1 MDLINI
7 QSRLPEFGKKVIF
20 RAVITWKNKPEQD
33 VYFDDVLTNQ
43 EETLEYGQLAY
54 LLKTNSDFL
63 VSRNPDIGEVCDEYV
78 THWCE
83 IPENFD
89 SLSSEEKA
97 KKEYKKA
104 LKVVED
110 YEKNNSNLPYEFDED
125 EITFNESLKKSPVGW
140 TIGSMPTK
148 DEKEDGICVINNG
161 VAKKWS
167 KLTQKQ
173 RGYYNAL
180 GMFSTDID
188 LLMYC
193 LKEMR
198 DDD

>member
-1 MDLINI
+1 MNLINI
-7 QSRLPEFGKKVIF
+7 QNRLPEFGKKVIF

-43 EETLEYGQLAY
+43 EETLEYGQWAY

-63 VSRNPDIGEVCDEYV
+63 VSRNPAIGEVCDEYV

-83 IPENFD
+83 ISENFD
-89 SLSSEEKA
+89 SLSFEEKA
-97 KKEYKKA
+97 KKEYQKA
-104 LKVVED
+104 LKIVED
-110 YEKNNSNLPYEFDED
+110 YEKNNPSLPYEFDED
-125 EITFNESLKKSPVGW
+125 EIVFNESLKKSSVGW
-140 TIGSMPTK
+140 IIGSMPTK
-148 DEKEDGICVINNG
+148 DEKEDGVCVIEGG

-167 KLTQKQ
+167 KLTRAKQ
-173 RGYYNAL
+173 GYYNAL
-180 GMFSTDID
+180 GRFSTDVD
-188 LLMYC
+188 LLTYC